1 MPILKTTAAPTTEL
15 YYEDRGKGRA
25 IVLVHGWPLSGAM
38 WESQVNSLV
47 DAGFRCVTYDRRGFG
62 RSGRPVGGYD
72 YDTFAS
78 DLDDVVTALDLD
90 SFALVGFSMGG
101 GEVARYIGKY
111 GTERVSKAV
120 LISAVPPFLL
130 QTADNPDGVD
140 GAVFNGMI
148 DGIKKDRINYLSG
161 FLLQFFNRD
170 PGSST
175 PTDDVLTYNK
185 TIAWSA
191 SAVGTQQ
198 CITAFGTT
206 DFRADLAK
214 FDLPTLVIHGDQD
227 RIVPFEVSGKRS
239 AALVKGARLEVIRG
253 APHGLT
259 ATHGDRVT
267 ELLTGFMQ
275 ETTPEKVASRGARAP
290 DQSLRA

>member
-1 MPILKTTAAPTTEL
+1 MPTLKTTASPATEL
-15 YYEDRGKGRA
+15 YYEDRGEGQA

-38 WESQVNSLV
+38 WESQVNALV

-62 RSGRPVGGYD
+62 RSGRPTGGYD

-78 DLDDVVTALDLD
+78 DLNDVVTAIDLH
-90 SFALVGFSMGG
+90 SFTLAGFSMGG

-111 GTERVSKAV
+111 GTERVRKAV

-130 QTADNPDGVD
+130 KTDDNPDGVD
-140 GAVFNGMI
+140 GKVFDGMI
-148 DGIKKDRINYLSG
+148 DAIKKDRVNFLAG
-161 FLLQFFNRD
+161 FLQQFFNRD

-175 PTDDVLTYNK
+175 PSDDVIAYSK
-185 TIAWSA
+185 SIAWVA
-191 SAVGTQQ
+191 SPVGTQQ
-198 CITAFGTT
+198 CVVAFGTT

-239 AALVKGARLEVIRG
+239 AALIKGARLEVIKG

-267 ELLTGFMQ
+267 ELLAGFLQ
-275 ETTPEKVASRGARAP
+275 ETTERAAPRAYRAP
-290 DQSLRA
+290 DDTLRI